1 MDRKKR
7 STSISR
13 LREIIDLCSESGV
26 SEITIP
32 GIVSLKIGTPARQAM
47 ALSQEEF
54 ESLIG
59 EPETEEAVKKR
70 EMDLLLHSAGV

>member
-32 GIVSLKIGTPARQAM
+32 GIVSLKIGTPARQAR